1 MSELNVVVFF
11 IRTERGLAAN
21 KQVNNLFVVKQL
33 IELKSMACITASL
46 HLEHGSVYYS
56 ELYSK
61 SHVIGQVSTLNKQR
75 IHLEAQ
81 CYVRVYAAQRATV
94 AAN

>member
-1 MSELNVVVFF
+1 
-11 IRTERGLAAN
+11 LAAN

-61 SHVIGQVSTLNKQR
+61 SHVIGQVSTLNMQR
-75 IHLEAQ
+75 IHLEAAL
-81 CYVRVYAAQRATV
+81 CICSAACNSGSQLNALCLSV
-94 AAN
+94 SAMHQQ